1 MSLTYP
7 HAVKGALHSPCADL
21 RGHAENESLRSV
33 QESTAQRFA
42 AAFVH
47 ILQYLRDKDQ
57 TP

>member
-1 MSLTYP
+1 MYP

-33 QESTAQRFA
+33 HESAAQRFA